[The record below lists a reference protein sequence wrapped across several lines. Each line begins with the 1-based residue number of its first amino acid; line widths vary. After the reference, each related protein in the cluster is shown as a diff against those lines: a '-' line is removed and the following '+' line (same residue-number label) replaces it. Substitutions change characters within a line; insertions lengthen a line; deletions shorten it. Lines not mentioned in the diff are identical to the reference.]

1 MRIFDEEGNELG
13 LYDIAKHFIDTY
25 PDDIF
30 ITGPYP
36 IHKIRDLFKE
46 LLEIHEKNVK
56 KDREAEVIRS

>member
-13 LYDIAKHFIDTY
+13 LYDIAKDFIETY
-25 PDDIF
+25 PDYIF

-36 IHKIRDLFKE
+36 IPEIRELFKE

-56 KDREAEVIRS
+56 KKKDRITEV